1 MNTELITKIRDIIRV
16 EDGAPKRG
24 NYIPGVEGAPGLYMG
39 TWEESSDCGT
49 TRCIAGWAINLETG
63 HPVFIDRNDD
73 EAVLHPETIALAR
86 RLGVKVVDSGMDT
99 SIIIEKV
106 GKSLLG
112 LEDGSIFYASDSTAV
127 EWLEEHSNQE
137 V

>member
-16 EDGAPKRG
+16 EDGAPKGG
-24 NYIPGVEGAPGLYMG
+24 NYIPEVEGAPGLYMG

-63 HPVFIDRNDD
+63 HPVFNGRDD
-73 EAVLHPETIALAR
+73 ETVLHPETIALAR
-86 RLGVKVVDSGMDT
+86 RLGVDVANSETAASV
-99 SIIIEKV
+99 IIGKV

-112 LEDGSIFYASDSTAV
+112 LEDDSIFYASDSTAV